1 MTHTFRRMHVQS
13 YSKKEALPPDEIER
27 RVIGAPLTQQTQPQP
42 LSAGALEARALIE
55 KAKQLKD
62 QQENDM
68 PDLKTAL
75 ETALKKKELTAVVNE
90 WDDEPTSNTN
100 KPSTAMPVANTTT
113 PMPSPKPVLKHL
125 HHSGKQYFTPTNNIA
140 RTVFYYIKNNPGI
153 SRAAALS
160 ALGKN
165 PEFKQN
171 SITSL
176 ISQHVRAGHMREVN
190 KGLFTVIDDYRP
202 IKQSELKK
210 VVAARKAIGST
221 PRPEPTPAAMPERKK
236 VVVKRRGETTSV
248 TSSGINHLLP
258 APVAATSF
266 DAQAHV
272 DSLTLPQAR
281 AVYDYLKKMF
291 GG

>member
-27 RVIGAPLTQQTQPQP
+27 RVIGAPLTKQTPTQP

-75 ETALKKKELTAVVNE
+75 ETALKQKELHSIVNE
-90 WDDEPTSNTN
+90 WDDEPASATN
-100 KPSTAMPVANTTT
+100 KQS
-113 PMPSPKPVLKHL
+113 KPVPAPEQRFKQLQP
-125 HHSGKQYFTPTNNIA
+125 SGKQYFTTTNNVA
-140 RTVFYYIKNNPGI
+140 RTVFYYIKNNPGV

-160 ALGKN
+160 ALLKN
-165 PEFKQN
+165 EDFKAN
-171 SITSL
+171 SISSL
-176 ISQHVRAGHMREVN
+176 ISQHVRAGHIRQVN
-190 KGLFTVIDDYRP
+190 NGLFTVIDDYQP
-202 IKQSELKK
+202 VKQSELRKK
-210 VVAARKAIGST
+210 AAARKAIGST
-221 PRPEPTPAAMPERKK
+221 PRPEPTPAAKPERKK